1 MVTKK
6 PILLNG
12 HIFILGRLHSHVINL
27 ETMETRLFRDYGE
40 NFALKEAKKARI
52 MYEALED

>member
-27 ETMETRLFRDYGE
+27 ENMETRLFKHLGE
-40 NFALKEAKKARI
+40 NHAYSKAKTARAL
-52 MYEALED
+52 YEKCED